1 MAGIG
6 GQEAAGKLITVQA
19 TLPGDIDGITD
30 AIRQI
35 MLLGEVQAITIK
47 NGEPITY
54 QRFVRDGEEA
64 LPRESTQSFA
74 ELTPLQVVRN
84 ISMEEWSAAPEVRN
98 ARPIEKLFWMFLHMA
113 SRRWVV
119 THVIVGESTEFWKW
133 LGLPSDMHEAVDQ
146 FLGARI
152 ERDKLLPSETFILC
166 GGRTRSATIAEV
178 GHALKGSTFEVIDE
192 AADEKSS

>member
-6 GQEAAGKLITVQA
+6 GQEAAGKLVTVQT

-30 AIRQI
+30 AVRQI
-35 MLLGEVQAITIK
+35 MLLGEVQAISIK

-64 LPRESTQSFA
+64 LPQETTQSFA
-74 ELTPLQVVRN
+74 ELTPLEVVRN
-84 ISMEEWSAAPEVRN
+84 ISMEEWSPAAEVRE
-98 ARPIEKLFWMFLHMA
+98 AKPIEKLFWMFLHMA

-119 THVIVGESTEFWKW
+119 THLIVGESTEFWQW
-133 LGLPSDMHEAVDQ
+133 LGLPNDMHEAVDQ

-152 ERDKLLPSETFILC
+152 ERDKMLPSEAFILC
-166 GGRTRSATIAEV
+166 GSRTRSATIAEV
-178 GHALKGSTFEVIDE
+178 GYALKGNTFEVIDE
-192 AADEKSS
+192 AAN